1 MSKFDEMILVVNRDA
16 LFNHEDYHF
25 HGFLSRAHEHYPPVR
40 DALDGYAV
48 KRRGD
53 MEEDPTYK
61 QLVSYCVLENEHGE
75 VLVYERL
82 TGGGETR
89 LHGNLSIGVG
99 GHMNNVHDHAD
110 INMQLTENAYRELE
124 EEVGLKKDDARDL
137 ETIGLINDDTNEVGQ
152 VHIGIVF
159 RIEVD
164 SAKIQAVETDTLRIK
179 WQDPKNFGDLSDYE
193 TWSSLIIDELYGS

>member
-25 HGFLSRAHEHYPPVR
+25 HGFLSREHEHFAAVR
-40 DALDGYAV
+40 DALEGYAI

-61 QLVSYCVLENEHGE
+61 QLVSYCVLVNENDE

-82 TGGGETR
+82 SGGGETR

-99 GHMNNVHDHAD
+99 GHMNNVFEQAD
-110 INMQLTENAYRELE
+110 INQQLTENAYRELE
-124 EEVGLKKDDARDL
+124 EEVGLKEADARDL
-137 ETIGLINDDTNEVGQ
+137 EIIGLINDDTNDVGQ
-152 VHIGIVF
+152 VHIGVVF
-159 RIEVD
+159 KVEVD
-164 SAKIQAVETDTLRIK
+164 SSLISAVETDTLRIK
-179 WQDPKNFGDLSDYE
+179 WQDPKDFGDLDDYE
-193 TWSSLIIDELYGS
+193 TWSALIVDELYGS

>member
-25 HGFLSRAHEHYPPVR
+25 HGFLSREHEHFPAVR
-40 DALDGYAV
+40 DAMEGYIV

-61 QLVSYCVLENEHGE
+61 QLVSYCVLVNERGE

-82 TGGGETR
+82 SGGGEAR

-99 GHMNNVHDHAD
+99 GHMNDVAGETY
-110 INMQLTENAYRELE
+110 INAQLTENALRELE
-124 EEVGLKKDDARDL
+124 EEVGLQKDDARDL
-137 ETIGLINDDTNEVGQ
+137 EIIGLINDDTNEVGQ
-152 VHIGIVF
+152 VHVGVVF
-159 RIEVD
+159 KVEVD
-164 SAKIQAVETDTLRIK
+164 SALIRAVESDTLRIK
-179 WQDPKNFGDLSDYE
+179 WQDPESFGNLDDYE
-193 TWSSLIIDELYGS
+193 TWSALIIGELYGR